1 VNPTEHKSVREDES
15 SIFYSLCEGSL
26 GVTLTVLKMGEEH
39 VACDLTAHVPDPY
52 WGEACM
58 VWGGLPA
65 RCKSASSVFAR
76 TFYSDLQSG
85 PTVRVEDEVVFA
97 ALAAC
102 LAQER
107 GDDA

>member
-1 VNPTEHKSVREDES
+1 MNPNEHKSVREDEN
-15 SIFYSLCEGSL
+15 SIFYTLCEGSL
-26 GVTLTVLKMGEEH
+26 GVTLTVLKVGEEH
-39 VACDLTAHVPDPY
+39 VACDLTTHIPDPY
-52 WGEACM
+52 WGETCM

-85 PTVRVEDEVVFA
+85 TTVRVDDEVVFA
-97 ALAAC
+97 ALTTIAR
-102 LAQER
+102 QER